1 MKYEKMK
8 TIARLSAIVDR
19 EKLTISY
26 SYFENG
32 KDIKVRKIAYY
43 LAYGYCDCHFIDSF
57 GNVLCFEDNKPI
69 KETEYSYAR
78 RKTNFIKY
86 LRNECEIIVPNSVI
100 RKYSAW

>member
-32 KDIKVRKIAYY
+32 KDIKVRKTAFN
-43 LAYGYCDCHFIDSF
+43 LSYGHCDCYFIDSM

-69 KETEYSYAR
+69 KETEHSYGMGKMKFIADL
-78 RKTNFIKY
+78 RKMKIVVPETVIKAY
-86 LRNECEIIVPNSVI
+86 RVF
-100 RKYSAW
+100 